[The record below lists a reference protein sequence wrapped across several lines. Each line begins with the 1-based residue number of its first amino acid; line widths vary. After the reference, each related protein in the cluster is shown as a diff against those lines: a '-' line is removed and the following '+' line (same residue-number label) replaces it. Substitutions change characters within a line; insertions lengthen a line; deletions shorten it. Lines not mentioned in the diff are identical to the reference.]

1 MLRYFGENPSEPC
14 GKCDVCRN
22 RNKKKSLSSEE
33 KRSLKE
39 SVLYMLGQSPRS
51 IDYLINE
58 SAEPKD
64 RVIDT
69 TRRLLKEGAVKMTSD
84 GLLTLS

>member
-1 MLRYFGENPSEPC
+1 
-14 GKCDVCRN
+14 
-22 RNKKKSLSSEE
+22 
-33 KRSLKE
+33 
-39 SVLYMLGQSPRS
+39 MLGQSPRS